1 MKKFKKTYAIFHL
14 TEKHTVFYLGKTKVH
29 VSFTGGI
36 VTKRGVTPATFTTD
50 DPIVQ
55 FAIEQ
60 SADFKK
66 GAISIRSK
74 YPVQGE
80 VKIGKN
86 EPERAATITELIR
99 EAAQE
104 GEPVPALRPKQEPAK
119 AETAEAAE
127 VMETEANALH
137 LNGTAPRG
145 LEAPEQETEAHD
157 GEAEAQDGETEAHD
171 GETGGSEKESGLE
184 EVEASCKDVAKQY
197 LQEHFG
203 ERPAPLRTIADVQ
216 ECAAK
221 HGIKFVFV

>member
-1 MKKFKKTYAIFHL
+1 MKRYKKTYAIFHL

-86 EPERAATITELIR
+86 EPERPTVAEELIR
-99 EAAQE
+99 ESAREPE
-104 GEPVPALRPKQEPAK
+104 GVPLLPRMAEQAK
-119 AETAEAAE
+119 AESAGIR
-127 VMETEANALH
+127 ETEAA
-137 LNGTAPRG
+137 
-145 LEAPEQETEAHD
+145 
-157 GEAEAQDGETEAHD
+157 D
-171 GETGGSEKESGLE
+171 GETGANDEEREAHGEEKAEGGHAVGLE

-216 ECAAK
+216 ECAAR